1 MNPFAGKTYG
11 EAIDDLAS
19 RYGDRVALRF
29 RGRTWSFADVR
40 NEIERASRALARLPL
55 DQGDTIALWSTNR
68 PEFLWIWLA
77 AARGGLVAALL
88 NTRLK
93 QDEIAYQLDHSQ
105 ARAVFVPGA
114 GSYRDF
120 LADLAV
126 LCPRVVA
133 GRTDAVGADLP
144 ALRAVV
150 SLDAVPASCP
160 GVIRWSVEPSQ
171 GNALPD
177 ATDASAP
184 AKIIYTSGTTAL
196 PKAVQLTHCV
206 WRKAFD
212 HGSRFD
218 QTQDDRLYLCL
229 PLFTVL
235 ANVNGVLTFWSRGSS
250 VVLEER
256 FDAATM
262 LRDLQQ
268 EACTATYLLP
278 LMVEQLVGH
287 PDFARADL
295 SKLRTGIVATSDPV
309 ILEMAIGRLGM
320 RGMIASYGMTETSSA
335 VTRTFA
341 TDPVEVRLH
350 TQGRPLPDIEVRIA
364 DPDTNAPLPAGTLGE
379 IQVRAYCITPGY
391 FRNPEATRAARTAD
405 GWFKTGDSARLGED
419 GNLRF
424 ERRLG
429 DGYKHKG
436 FLVSSAEVEAVL
448 AKHPDVAACA
458 ILGIPDTTCGE
469 VGVAFVVPK
478 PGSVCDQE
486 TILGFLRPLV
496 ASYKLPWHV
505 FTIGELPRTE
515 GTARV
520 QKYRLKAIA
529 LDALAGGVVNTRAT
543 AGQQSVTGRP

>member
-1 MNPFAGKTYG
+1 MNRFAGKTYA
-11 EAIDDLAS
+11 EAIDDLAL
-19 RYGDRVALRF
+19 RYGDRAALRF
-29 RGRTWSFADVR
+29 RGRTWSFSDVR
-40 NEIERASRALARLPL
+40 GEIERASRALARLPL
-55 DQGDTIALWSTNR
+55 AQGDTVALWSTNR

-120 LADLAV
+120 LADLAT
-126 LCPRVVA
+126 LCPQIASGRPDAA
-133 GRTDAVGADLP
+133 GTASLP
-144 ALRAVV
+144 SLRAIV
-150 SLDAVPASCP
+150 SLDPVPSQYP
-160 GVIRWSVEPSQ
+160 GVTRWNPEDARD
-171 GNALPD
+171 GGMLPD
-177 ATDASAP
+177 ATDATSP

-256 FDAATM
+256 FDAGTM
-262 LRDLQQ
+262 LRDLQH
-268 EACTATYLLP
+268 EGCTAAYLLP
-278 LMVEQLVGH
+278 LMVEQLVRH
-287 PDFARADL
+287 PDFERTDL
-295 SKLRTGIVATSDPV
+295 STLRTGIVSTSDPV
-309 ILEMAIGRLGM
+309 VLEMAIGKLGM

-341 TDPVEVRLH
+341 TDPIDVRLH

-364 DPDTNAPLPAGTLGE
+364 DPDTNGPLPAGELGE
-379 IQVRAYCITPGY
+379 IQVRAYCVTPGY

-436 FLVSSAEVEAVL
+436 FLVSAAEVEAVL
-448 AKHPDVAACA
+448 AKHPAVAAAA
-458 ILGIPDTTCGE
+458 ILGIPDATCGE
-469 VGVAFVVPK
+469 IGVAFVVPK
-478 PGSVCDQE
+478 AGASCDAE
-486 TILGFLRPLV
+486 AILAFLRPLI

-505 FTIGELPRTE
+505 FTIAELPRTE
-515 GTARV
+515 GTGRV

-529 LDALAGGVVNTRAT
+529 LDTLAGRAGT
-543 AGQQSVTGRP
+543 GGQASSRSQ

>member
-1 MNPFAGKTYG
+1 MNPFVGKTYG
-11 EAIDDLAS
+11 EAIDDLAG

-29 RGRTWSFADVR
+29 RGRTWSFRDVR
-40 NEIERASRALARLPL
+40 GEIERASRQLAQLPVAP
-55 DQGDTIALWSTNR
+55 GDTIALWSTNR

-77 AARGGLVAALL
+77 AARGGLVVALL

-105 ARAVFVPGA
+105 ARVVFVPGA

-120 LADLAV
+120 LADLSA
-126 LCPRVVA
+126 LCPRLVS
-133 GRTDAVGADLP
+133 GRSDAVDNLP
-144 ALRAVV
+144 ALRGVV
-150 SLDAVPASCP
+150 SLDPVPVSCP
-160 GVIRWSVEPSQ
+160 GVMRWAPEASTDGVM
-171 GNALPD
+171 LRD
-177 ATDASAP
+177 ATDASLP

-218 QTQDDRLYLCL
+218 QVADDRLYLCL
-229 PLFTVL
+229 PLYTVL

-262 LRDLQQ
+262 LRDLQH
-268 EACTATYLLP
+268 EGCTAAYLLP
-278 LMVEQLVGH
+278 LMVEQLVRH
-287 PDFARADL
+287 PDFARTDL
-295 SKLRTGIVATSDPV
+295 AKLRTGIVSTSDPA
-309 ILEMAIGRLGM
+309 ILQTAIGTLGM
-320 RGMIASYGMTETSSA
+320 RGMVASYGMTETSSA

-341 TDPVEVRLH
+341 TDPVDVRLH

-364 DPDTNAPLPAGTLGE
+364 DPETNAPLPADTLGE
-379 IQVRAYCITPGY
+379 IQVRAYCVTPGY

-405 GWFKTGDSARLGED
+405 GWFKTGDSARMGED

-436 FLVSSAEVEAVL
+436 FLVSAAEVEAVL
-448 AKHPDVAACA
+448 AKHPAVAAAA
-458 ILGIPDTTCGE
+458 ILGIPDTSCGE
-469 VGVAFVVPK
+469 VGVAFVVAK
-478 PGSVCDQE
+478 PGASCDAE
-486 TILGFLRPLV
+486 TIVAFLRPQL

-505 FTIGELPRTE
+505 FPIAELPRTE

-520 QKYRLKAIA
+520 QKYRLKALA
-529 LDALAGGVVNTRAT
+529 LDALAGGSKGV
-543 AGQQSVTGRP
+543 Q